1 MWLFNSNASINNFE
15 KVSGS
20 VFIPNNW
27 KKSNSFYIHNK
38 ADCSK
43 IFERIIFNPIFNFF
57 WRKKS
62 VCPNKSSFRSL
73 DLCENQWLSLVHD
86 IYDNFDQNPIFFF
99 CLGFLLYTQTIHR
112 TTGEGRGHFYSSITF
127 TRSWTFIHVF
137 ANLLLK
143 WLLRIFN
150 CSACNYQV
158 VTRWDLT
165 MGNRYLI
172 WMLDR

>member
-1 MWLFNSNASINNFE
+1 MGVFFFLITGKNQIHFIFIIKLISTFCKTIGQFCCAQYVVRFLRELFSTQFLI
-15 KVSGS
+15 
-20 VFIPNNW
+20 
-27 KKSNSFYIHNK
+27 
-38 ADCSK
+38 
-43 IFERIIFNPIFNFF
+43 F

>member
-1 MWLFNSNASINNFE
+1 MGVFFFPINGKNQIHFIFIIKLISTFCKTIGQFCCAQYVVRFLRELFSTKFLNFLKKKVCLSKSIFISLTRLMWKPVVITSSWYIWQFWSKPNS
-15 KVSGS
+15 
-20 VFIPNNW
+20 
-27 KKSNSFYIHNK
+27 
-38 ADCSK
+38 
-43 IFERIIFNPIFNFF
+43 
-57 WRKKS
+57 
-62 VCPNKSSFRSL
+62 
-73 DLCENQWLSLVHD
+73 
-86 IYDNFDQNPIFFF
+86 FFF

-127 TRSWTFIHVF
+127 THSRTFIHVF

-165 MGNRYLI
+165 NYGK
-172 WMLDR
+172 